1 MAIATNM
8 ITAIAV
14 SIARIASLSIN
25 VASLRNVFE
34 LHARTIDCLFKVSDT
49 LLYFCQV

>member
-8 ITAIAV
+8 ITAITV
-14 SIARIASLSIN
+14 SITKMASLSIN

-34 LHARTIDCLFKVSDT
+34 LHAGTVDCLFKVGDT
-49 LLYFCQV
+49 LLYFC